1 MNTVDDKINVKDVKT
16 IKQNLSSTIAQNFQ
30 SSSIADEAAWKKEN
44 IEEQNTLAISR
55 ITRWP
60 LPPNQ

>member
-1 MNTVDDKINVKDVKT
+1 MNTVADKINVKDVKT

-44 IEEQNTLAISR
+44 IEEPVL
-55 ITRWP
+55 WP
-60 LPPNQ
+60 FLV